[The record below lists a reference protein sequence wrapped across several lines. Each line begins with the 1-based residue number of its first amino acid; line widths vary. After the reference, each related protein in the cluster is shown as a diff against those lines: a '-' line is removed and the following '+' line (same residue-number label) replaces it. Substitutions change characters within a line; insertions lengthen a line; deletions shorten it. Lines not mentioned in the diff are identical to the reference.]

1 MEFCDSVAAV
11 RQTVAR
17 FREGRERVALV
28 PTMGALH
35 RGHLALVAEAR
46 ARADRVVASV
56 FVNPAQFGD
65 PADLLAYPRRLD
77 ADRRMLEEAGVDALF
92 APEAAE
98 VYAPG
103 DETIV
108 EPARLAG
115 AFHGAV
121 RPGHFRGV
129 ATVVLKLL
137 NIVGPDVA
145 LFGEKDYQQ
154 LAVIRRVVRDLFVPV
169 EVVGVPTVR
178 EADGLALSSRN
189 ARLSPEDRAA
199 APVLHRALG
208 HGAAVLRAGQPAE
221 MAERSILAEIGSEPR
236 ARDAHV
242 DIVDAETFRGAGGPL
257 KRPLGI
263 MVSARFGDVL
273 LIDQMEVSP

>member
-11 RQTVAR
+11 RRAVAR
-17 FREGRERVALV
+17 FRDGRERVALV

-35 RGHLALVAEAR
+35 AGHLALVAEAR

-56 FVNPAQFGD
+56 FVNPTQFGD
-65 PADLLAYPRRLD
+65 PADLRAYPRTPD

-92 APEAAE
+92 APEASE
-98 VYAPG
+98 MYGPG
-103 DETIV
+103 DETAV
-108 EPARLAG
+108 EPVRLAQ

-129 ATVVLKLL
+129 ATVVVKLL
-137 NIVGPDVA
+137 NVVGPEVA

-154 LAVIRRVVRDLFVPV
+154 LAVVRRVVRDLLVPV
-169 EVVGVPTVR
+169 EVVGVATVR
-178 EADGLALSSRN
+178 EADGLAMSSRN

-199 APVLHRALG
+199 APVLHRALRR
-208 HGAAVLRAGQPAE
+208 GAVALQAGQPAE
-221 MAERSILAEIGSEPR
+221 TAGQDILAEIGSEPR

-242 DIVDAETFRGAGGPL
+242 DIVDAETFRNASGPL
-257 KRPLGI
+257 GRPLGI

>member
-1 MEFCDSVAAV
+1 
-11 RQTVAR
+11 VAR
-17 FREGRERVALV
+17 FRDGRERVALV

-35 RGHLALVAEAR
+35 AGHMALVAEAQ

-56 FVNPAQFGD
+56 FVNPTQFGD
-65 PADLLAYPRRLD
+65 PADLRAYPRTPD

-92 APEAAE
+92 APEASE
-98 VYAPG
+98 MYGPG
-103 DETIV
+103 DETAV
-108 EPARLAG
+108 EPVRLAQ

-129 ATVVLKLL
+129 ATVVVKLL
-137 NIVGPDVA
+137 NVVGPEVA

-154 LAVIRRVVRDLFVPV
+154 LAVVRRVVRDLLVPV
-169 EVVGVPTVR
+169 EVVGVATVR
-178 EADGLALSSRN
+178 EADGLAMSSRN

-199 APVLHRALG
+199 APVLHRALRR
-208 HGAAVLRAGQPAE
+208 GAVALRAGQPAE
-221 MAERSILAEIGSEPR
+221 TAGQDILAEIGSEPR

-242 DIVDAETFRGAGGPL
+242 DIVDAETFRNASGPL
-257 KRPLGI
+257 GRPLGI

>member
-11 RQTVAR
+11 RRAVAR
-17 FREGRERVALV
+17 FRDGRERVALV

-35 RGHLALVAEAR
+35 AGHMALVAEAR

-56 FVNPAQFGD
+56 FVNPTQFGD
-65 PADLLAYPRRLD
+65 PADLRAYPRTPD

-92 APEAAE
+92 APEASE
-98 VYAPG
+98 MYGPG
-103 DETIV
+103 DETAV
-108 EPARLAG
+108 EPVRLAQ

-129 ATVVLKLL
+129 ATVVVKLL
-137 NIVGPDVA
+137 NVVGPEVA

-154 LAVIRRVVRDLFVPV
+154 LAVVRRVVRDLLVPV
-169 EVVGVPTVR
+169 EVVGVATVR
-178 EADGLALSSRN
+178 EADGLAMSSRN

-199 APVLHRALG
+199 APVLHRALRR
-208 HGAAVLRAGQPAE
+208 GAVALRAGQPAE
-221 MAERSILAEIGSEPR
+221 TAGQDVLAEIGSEPR

-242 DIVDAETFRGAGGPL
+242 DIVDAETFRNASGPL
-257 KRPLGI
+257 GRPLGI